1 MYMDRS
7 LVGLNWEDQARKEL
21 CVHSESC
28 KRWDEK
34 SHKQNKKRQ
43 TRLRL
48 RRQSTKYE
56 VRFVV
61 NE

>member
-34 SHKQNKKRQ
+34 SHKQNKKK
-43 TRLRL
+43 TD
-48 RRQSTKYE
+48 TIEIEKT
-56 VRFVV
+56 V
-61 NE
+61 NKI